1 MKFESFRVNGLFGR
15 FDHELKFRSDERIM
29 IMIGPN
35 GTGKTVTLRMI
46 DILFNQ
52 PLLRLASMPFQQIE
66 VSFDDGSALVVLKV
80 PADEGQQDEDEDTVC
95 LKLTY
100 LPQDD
105 EPQVVPIRLHVQSQE
120 LDFPVEMI
128 EDVIPALNQVGPRS
142 WHNRRTGKVLS
153 LGNVIAQFG
162 DELAQNFGEFSLD
175 VPEWLNKIRKS
186 IVVHFID
193 TERLTRSLPRR
204 RRPPQ
209 RFRSHFV
216 GGYPEGLTQR
226 TVRVYS
232 EELAKRVQETLT
244 EYGSLSQ
251 SLDRTFPVRLVEEHK
266 GSDYSM
272 EHLRSELDD
281 IEDKRSAL
289 VEAGLLAQ
297 EQASLAIPALDS
309 VDESRR
315 GVLAVYAQDAKEKL
329 SIFDDLYQK
338 VDAFRRIANSRFLHK
353 RVMVRTDGLSVVN
366 YDGSELDLEM
376 LSSGEQ
382 HELVI
387 LYELL
392 FRVPDNSLVLI
403 DEPELSL
410 HVLWQEQF
418 LKDIEEMATLSNFRV
433 ILATHSPEIIGDRW
447 ELTTELKEPNGQ

>member
-1 MKFESFRVNGLFGR
+1 MKFESFRVTGLFGR
-15 FDHELKFRSDERIM
+15 FDHELKFRSDERII

-35 GTGKTVTLRMI
+35 GFGKTMTLRMI

-52 PLLRLASMPFQQIE
+52 PPHRLAGMPFGKVE
-66 VSFDDGSALVVLKV
+66 VSFDDGSSLVVAKT
-80 PADEGQQDEDEDTVC
+80 PREEGQEEADAAGLE
-95 LKLTY
+95 LMF
-100 LPQDD
+100 LPHDG
-105 EPQVVPIRLHVQSQE
+105 EPQVFPIQLHVHPQQ
-120 LDFPVEMI
+120 LDFPGEMI
-128 EDVIPALNQVGPRS
+128 EDAIPVLNRVGPRS
-142 WHNRRTGKVLS
+142 WHDRRTGKLLS
-153 LGNVIAQFG
+153 LGGVIAQFG
-162 DELAQNFGEFSLD
+162 DELARTFGELPLEI
-175 VPEWLNKIRKS
+175 PEWLQDIRKS
-186 IVVHFID
+186 IAVHFID

-204 RRPPQ
+204 GRDGQ
-209 RFRSHFV
+209 RFRSRFTS
-216 GGYPEGLTQR
+216 GYSESYQQR
-226 TVRVYS
+226 TVRLYS

-251 SLDRTFPVRLVEEHK
+251 SLDRTFPVRLVEGHE
-266 GSDYSM
+266 GADYSM
-272 EHLRSELDD
+272 KHLRQELDD
-281 IEDKRSAL
+281 IEEKRSAL

-297 EQASLAIPALDS
+297 EQAGLAIPALDG

-315 GVLAVYAQDAKEKL
+315 GVLAVYAQDAKDKL
-329 SIFDDLYQK
+329 GVFDDLYRK

-353 RVMVRTDGLSVVN
+353 RVMVKTDGLSVVN
-366 YDGSELDLEM
+366 ADGSELDLEM

-392 FRVPDNSLVLI
+392 FRIPDNSLILI

-418 LKDIEEMATLSNFRV
+418 LKDLEEMAALSNFRV

-447 ELTTELKEPNGQ
+447 DLTTELRGPNGQ

>member
-1 MKFESFRVNGLFGR
+1 MKFESFKVNGLFGR
-15 FDHELKFRSDERIM
+15 FDHELKFRSDERII

-35 GTGKTVTLRMI
+35 GSGKTMTLRMI

-52 PLLRLASMPFQQIE
+52 PLVRLASMPFRQLE
-66 VSFDDGSALVVLKV
+66 VSFDDGSSLVVVKM
-80 PADEGQQDEDEDTVC
+80 PREEEQEDEGQEDEDTVGLE
-95 LKLTY
+95 LKF
-100 LPQDD
+100 LPHGDQA
-105 EPQVVPIRLHVQSQE
+105 QVVPIPFHVQPQQ

-128 EDVIPALNQVGPRS
+128 EDAIPVLNQVGPRS
-142 WHNRRTGKVLS
+142 WHNRRTGKLLS

-162 DELAQNFGEFSLD
+162 DELAQNFGELS
-175 VPEWLNKIRKS
+175 VEIPEWLQDIRKL
-186 IVVHFID
+186 IAVHFID

-204 RRPPQ
+204 RRSAQ
-209 RFRSHFV
+209 RFRSHV
-216 GGYPEGLTQR
+216 VTGYAEGFPQR
-226 TVRVYS
+226 TVRLYS
-232 EELAKRVQETLT
+232 EELAKRVQEKLT

-297 EQASLAIPALDS
+297 EQAGLAIPALDS
-309 VDESRR
+309 IDESRR
-315 GVLAVYAQDAKEKL
+315 GVLAVYAQDAKDKL
-329 SIFDDLYQK
+329 SVFDNLYQK

-366 YDGSELDLEM
+366 SDGSELDLEM

-392 FRVPDNSLVLI
+392 FRIPDNSLVLI

-433 ILATHSPEIIGDRW
+433 ILATAFS
-447 ELTTELKEPNGQ
+447 

>member
-1 MKFESFRVNGLFGR
+1 MRFESFRVNGLFGR
-15 FDHELKFRSDERIM
+15 FDHELQFRPDERIM

-52 PLLRLASMPFQQIE
+52 PLLRLASMPFRQLE
-66 VSFDDGSALVVLKV
+66 VAFDDGSALDVLKV
-80 PADEGQQDEDEDTVC
+80 PTDEGHDEEDEDTVC
-95 LKLTY
+95 LTLTY
-100 LPQDD
+100 LPQGGH
-105 EPQVVPIRLHVQSQE
+105 PQVVPIRFHVQPQE
-120 LDFPVEMI
+120 LDFPIDMI
-128 EDVIPALNQVGPRS
+128 EDVVPALNQVGPRS
-142 WHNRRTGKVLS
+142 WQDRRTGKLLS
-153 LGNVIAQFG
+153 LGKVIAQFG
-162 DELAQNFGEFSLD
+162 DELAQHFGEMSLD
-175 VPEWLNKIRKS
+175 IPEWLRDIRQS

-204 RRPPQ
+204 RRTQ
-209 RFRSHFV
+209 HRFRSQFI
-216 GGYPEGLTQR
+216 GGYPEGFTQR
-226 TVRVYS
+226 TVRLYS
-232 EELAKRVQETLT
+232 EELAKRVQEKLT

-251 SLDRTFPVRLVEEHK
+251 TLDRTFPVRLVQEHK

-272 EHLRSELDD
+272 EHLRNELDD
-281 IEDKRSAL
+281 IEDRRSDL

-315 GVLAVYAQDAKEKL
+315 GVLAVYAQDAKDKL
-329 SIFDDLYQK
+329 SIFDDLYRK
-338 VDAFRRIANSRFLHK
+338 VDAFRRIANSRFLQK
-353 RVMVRTDGLSVVN
+353 RVLVRTDGLSVVN
-366 YDGSELDLEM
+366 PDGSELDLEM

-418 LKDIEEMATLSNFRV
+418 LKDIEEMANLSNFRV

-447 ELTTELKEPNGQ
+447 DLTIELKGPNGQ